1 MQKIL
6 IFSGTSEGRQLARQL
21 ADHGKSVTVC
31 VATEYGQEV
40 MAQDEE
46 SPWIRVQTG
55 RLDAVQMEEMLREEN
70 WDVIVDATHPFALEV
85 SENIAKACAGQK
97 KELLRLLR
105 EEETGAEE
113 DKEANVTYV
122 DSAAQAAACLNQSRG
137 NIFLTTG
144 SKELAEY
151 VQGIQDIS
159 RLYVRILP
167 NGAEV
172 EKCRK
177 LGLKGKQIICM
188 QGPFSTELNMAMI
201 HETEAS
207 ILVTKETSQA
217 GGFAQKLQAASQT
230 GIEALVIRRPREA
243 GYSMREILK
252 RLGVEEKR
260 AQTKR
265 QVILAGM
272 GMGNPSNMTREV
284 YQACQDADMIIGAAR
299 MLETVKAMGKPVKN
313 LYQAK
318 ETADYIKMHTE
329 YRKMVVLLSGDVGFY
344 SGARK
349 LREEILQKRAGT
361 DSGQI
366 EEIQIHQLCGV
377 PSVVY
382 FASRI
387 GLAWEDLALMS
398 LHGRQQNLIGIMQCH
413 GRVFALT
420 EGAKGIR
427 SLSRELLT
435 YGFSDTEMYVGYM
448 LSYPQE
454 EILQGKPADFLHYGK
469 EGVSA
474 VIMLDQKHADYVTTP
489 GIPDQAFLRGQAPM
503 TKEEV
508 RSVSLSKLA
517 LAREAVVY
525 DIGAGTG
532 SVAVECARQC
542 INGTVYAIEKNAQAL
557 ELLRQNKIK
566 HRAWNLEIISGEAP
580 EALSELPVP
589 THAFVGGSGGRLME
603 IASLLW
609 EKNPGVRLVL
619 NVISLETLQEVIE
632 LMKNTEF
639 SHKEIVQISVAK
651 AKELGRHH
659 LMMGQNPVYVIT
671 LQK

>member
-1 MQKIL
+1 
-6 IFSGTSEGRQLARQL
+6 
-21 ADHGKSVTVC
+21 
-31 VATEYGQEV
+31 
-40 MAQDEE
+40 
-46 SPWIRVQTG
+46 
-55 RLDAVQMEEMLREEN
+55 
-70 WDVIVDATHPFALEV
+70 
-85 SENIAKACAGQK
+85 
-97 KELLRLLR
+97 
-105 EEETGAEE
+105 
-113 DKEANVTYV
+113 
-122 DSAAQAAACLNQSRG
+122 
-137 NIFLTTG
+137 
-144 SKELAEY
+144 
-151 VQGIQDIS
+151 
-159 RLYVRILP
+159 
-167 NGAEV
+167 
-172 EKCRK
+172 
-177 LGLKGKQIICM
+177 M

-230 GIEALVIRRPREA
+230 GIETLVIRRPREA

-252 RLGVEEKR
+252 RLGVEAKR

-318 ETADYIKMHTE
+318 ETADYIRMHPE

-349 LREEILQKRAGT
+349 LREELMRKSTGT

-382 FASRI
+382 FASRL

-398 LHGRQQNLIGIMQCH
+398 LHGRQQNLIGIMQRH

-427 SLSRELLT
+427 SLSQELLT

-474 VIMLDQKHADYVTTP
+474 VILLDQKHADYVTTP

-603 IASLLW
+603 IARLLW
-609 EKNPGVRLVL
+609 EKNPRVRLVL